1 MFHNSKIVLFY
12 LKILLTEF
20 PKYVHNK
27 DIKSRHAAQWQV
39 RKAKR
44 TKTENAYSQIK
55 ERKRNGK
62 NEKSAGQVL

>member
-20 PKYVHNK
+20 QNIVHNK
-27 DIKSRHAAQWQV
+27 DTKSRCAAQWQV
-39 RKAKR
+39 RFPNGA
-44 TKTENAYSQIK
+44 KTENACLQIK

-62 NEKSAGQVL
+62 NEKSAG